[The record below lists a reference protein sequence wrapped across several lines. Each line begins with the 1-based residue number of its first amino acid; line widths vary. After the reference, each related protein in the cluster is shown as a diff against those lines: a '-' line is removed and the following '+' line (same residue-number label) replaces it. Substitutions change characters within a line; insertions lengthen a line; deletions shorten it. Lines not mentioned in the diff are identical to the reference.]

1 MIVPKERHRSHAYLR
16 QTKGTAEPQGVEESI
31 IGKCLLIYVP

>member
-1 MIVPKERHRSHAYLR
+1 MIIPKEHHRSHPHFR
-16 QTKGTAEPQGVEESI
+16 QTEGTTEPQGAEESI